1 MSLNTNGNDI
11 QRTIAYCRRDGEYI
25 VFIDTGGTEVCRVK
39 DESSDASLPY
49 KLNLTDGGR
58 INLKDASGAVLSYV
72 QQLSASEQSAVR
84 EMINNP
90 HSVDAGMCMIH
101 SEIIPMKFS
110 STWIAGSASEKKM
123 FYDGH
128 LAITAPSGQNNSSEI
143 AFEIRAASGYTGLS
157 DHDFRIKIYPI
168 YIEYGGTGGATGGT
182 SYGKTSY
189 STAPYIFSVNFTA
202 GRVASFKCSGITETQ
217 AAWYNVGFLF
227 EIYGEPLQAV

>member
-1 MSLNTNGNDI
+1 MALITNGQDI
-11 QRTIAYCRRDGEYI
+11 QNAIYGVLKQDGYLIFLGSGGQEIARI
-25 VFIDTGGTEVCRVK
+25 K
-39 DESSDASLPY
+39 DDSEDASLPY
-49 KLNLTDGGR
+49 KLNLTDTGR
-58 INLKDASGAVLSYV
+58 INLKDSAGNILSYV

-84 EMINNP
+84 EMIDNP
-90 HSVDAGMCMIH
+90 PSVDAGMQMIH

-110 STWIAGSASEKKM
+110 STWIAGSANEKKM

-128 LAITAPSGQNNSSEI
+128 LSINAPSGQNNSSEI

-189 STAPYIFSVNFTA
+189 PTAPFLFSVNFTA

-217 AAWYNVGFLF
+217 SAWYNIGFLF
-227 EIYGEPLQAV
+227 EIYGEPLQAI

>member
-1 MSLNTNGNDI
+1 MIKSQDYI
-11 QRTIAYCRRDGEYI
+11 QQPVFNIIKRDGYLI
-25 VFIDTGGTEVCRVK
+25 FLSSGGSEIARVK
-39 DESSDASLPY
+39 DESEDSSLPY
-49 KLNLTDGGR
+49 KLNLTDSGR
-58 INLKDASGAVLSYV
+58 INLKDSSGNILSYV

-84 EMINNP
+84 EMIENP
-90 HSVDAGMCMIH
+90 PSVDAGMCIIH
-101 SEIIPMKFS
+101 SEVIPMKFS

-128 LAITAPSGQNNSSEI
+128 LSITAPSGQNISTEI
-143 AFEIRAASGYTGLS
+143 SFEIRAASGYTGLS

-189 STAPYIFSVNFTA
+189 PTAPYLFSVNFTA

-217 AAWYNVGFLF
+217 AGWYNIGFLF
-227 EIYGEPLQAV
+227 EVYGEPLTAA